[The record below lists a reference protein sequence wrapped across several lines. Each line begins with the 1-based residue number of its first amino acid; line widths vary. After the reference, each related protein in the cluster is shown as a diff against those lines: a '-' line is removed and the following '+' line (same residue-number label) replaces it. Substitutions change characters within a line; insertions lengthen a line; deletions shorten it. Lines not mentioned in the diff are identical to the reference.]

1 MELAVD
7 SADSRAGTVL
17 TVRGELDIATV
28 GMLRDA
34 VDRVLVGAPPVVL
47 LDLTTLEFIDSTGCR
62 ELVRSSKA
70 ATSGGTALELVC
82 PQDNKRVR
90 RIVDF
95 MQLDALL
102 PVHEQLPTG

>member
-7 SADSRAGTVL
+7 TADSEAGTVL

-28 GMLRDA
+28 GLLREALDKA
-34 VDRVLVGAPPVVL
+34 LVGAPPVL
-47 LDLTTLEFIDSTGCR
+47 YLDLTPLDFIDSTGCR

-70 ATSGGTALELVC
+70 ATGGGTTLELVC
-82 PQDNKRVR
+82 PEGNKRVR

-102 PVHEQLPTG
+102 PVHEQLPST